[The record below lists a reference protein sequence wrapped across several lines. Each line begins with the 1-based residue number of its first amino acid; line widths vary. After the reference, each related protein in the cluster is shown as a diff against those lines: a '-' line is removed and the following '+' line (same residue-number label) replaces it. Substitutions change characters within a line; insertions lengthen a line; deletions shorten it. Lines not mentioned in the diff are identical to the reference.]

1 MDKCEKCKYSSISKC
16 TGTRNNITCGYML
29 YTGHVRGCSVADCEH
44 WKEDSG
50 RSKKEM
56 QRRKMN
62 EWDEGLRSH
71 KKHYVQ
77 YREL

>member
-1 MDKCEKCKYSSISKC
+1 MVGFK
-16 TGTRNNITCGYML
+16 
-29 YTGHVRGCSVADCEH
+29 GHKQTADCEH

-62 EWDEGLRSH
+62 EWNEGLRSH

-77 YREL
+77 